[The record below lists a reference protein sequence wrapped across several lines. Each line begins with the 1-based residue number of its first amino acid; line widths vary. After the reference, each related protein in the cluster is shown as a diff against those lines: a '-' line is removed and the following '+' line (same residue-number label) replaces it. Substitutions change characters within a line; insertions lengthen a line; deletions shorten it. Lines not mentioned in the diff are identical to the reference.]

1 MVHLVHLGIN
11 IEVVVMEF
19 WCLRD
24 DFGDSMVNENG
35 CLMEVMVDLG
45 KVWRFC
51 GKIPIPVRPL
61 REMVSGAR

>member
-1 MVHLVHLGIN
+1 
-11 IEVVVMEF
+11 MEF

-45 KVWRFC
+45 KVW
-51 GKIPIPVRPL
+51 
-61 REMVSGAR
+61 AR